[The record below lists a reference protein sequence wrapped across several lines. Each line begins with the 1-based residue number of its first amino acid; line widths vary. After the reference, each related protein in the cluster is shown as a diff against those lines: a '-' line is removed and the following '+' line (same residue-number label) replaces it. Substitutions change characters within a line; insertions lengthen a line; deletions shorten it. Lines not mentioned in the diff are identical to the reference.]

1 MKVHFIAQPQVQL
14 GTLLNAAL
22 NSTERPARVVL
33 VSAFAS
39 LQAVLR
45 LKSKLVELHKAGTA
59 VRVVVGVDMGGT
71 SKEVLKELA
80 SWPVEVFIF
89 KNRKGGVT
97 FHPKLYVVESA
108 KTAEV
113 FLGSNNLT
121 DGGLYGNYEG
131 AVRVSYVL
139 PDDAAELGSAI
150 AELGKFIE
158 PVPPVGR
165 RLDAAYLALLVL
177 RKDIPDEAEA
187 RQRRKIASGNAPL
200 EGLADNVFGFEDTPK
215 PPPLPI
221 AVKNVVIA
229 AIQHQMTEHG
239 KKKAAVRAAAR
250 KAAKAAAGA
259 DKPVP
264 APVPEDDIRNFAP
277 LAQITPV
284 AFYLE
289 LTTTNGAAGNLPGEQ
304 RIPLEAL
311 HAAHDFWGWP
321 DKYTESVNPR
331 KGLNASGK
339 RRVYLERKPF
349 WRVHVF
355 NDASKDITIGVRM
368 YYVAANSDFR
378 FHSGDL
384 AKWATAGDL
393 VRITAVEGKDYLYE
407 CVLAVKGTPQHEAWQ
422 ALCSPTSGKSPR
434 MFGYS

>member
-22 NSTERPARVVL
+22 NSTERPAGVVL

-45 LKSKLVELHKAGTA
+45 LKSKLLELHEAGTT

-80 SWPVEVFIF
+80 TWPVEVFIF

-97 FHPKLYVVESA
+97 FHPKLYIVEFA

-131 AVRVSYVL
+131 AVQVTYAL
-139 PDDAAELGSAI
+139 PGDAAELAR
-150 AELGKFIE
+150 AKTELGKFID
-158 PVPPVGR
+158 PAAPVGR
-165 RLDAAYLALLVL
+165 KLDAEYVALLQL
-177 RKDIPDEAEA
+177 RKDIPDEMEA
-187 RQRRKIASGNAPL
+187 RLRRKVARGNTPI
-200 EGLADNVFGFEDTPK
+200 EGPAADAFGFEETPR
-215 PPPLPI
+215 PPALPL

-229 AIQHQMTEHG
+229 AIQRQMAEQD
-239 KKKAAVRAAAR
+239 KKKAAVRASAK
-250 KAAKAAAGA
+250 KAAKAAAA
-259 DKPVP
+259 ANKP
-264 APVPEDDIRNFAP
+264 APAAVPEDDIRDFVP

-289 LTTTNGAAGNLPGEQ
+289 LTTTNGAARNIPGEQ

-321 DKYTESVNPR
+321 GEYTERVNPR
-331 KGLNASGK
+331 KGPTAGGK
-339 RRVYLERKPF
+339 RRMYLERKPR
-349 WRVHVF
+349 WRVYVVG
-355 NDASKDITIGVRM
+355 DPTKDITIGVRM

-378 FHSGDL
+378 FHSGNL

-393 VRITAVEGKDYLYE
+393 VQISAVEGKDYLYE
-407 CVLAVKGTPQHEAWQ
+407 CALAVKGTPQHQAWQ

>member
-22 NSTERPARVVL
+22 NSTEKPTSVVL

-45 LKSKLVELHKAGTA
+45 LKSKLLELRKAGTA
-59 VRVVVGVDMGGT
+59 VRMVVGVDMGGT

-80 SWPVEVFIF
+80 AWPVDVFIF

-131 AVRVSYVL
+131 AVRVSYAL
-139 PDDAAELGSAI
+139 PGEVAELAR
-150 AELGKFIE
+150 AKTELGKFID
-158 PVPPVGR
+158 PPAPVGR
-165 RLDAAYLALLVL
+165 KLDAGYLALLLL

-187 RQRRKIASGNAPL
+187 RQRRKIASGNAPS
-200 EGLADNVFGFEDTPK
+200 EGPAADAFGFEDTPR
-215 PPPLPI
+215 PPSLPL
-221 AVKNVVIA
+221 AVKDVVIA
-229 AIQHQMTEHG
+229 AIQHQMAEQD
-239 KKKAAVRAAAR
+239 KKKAAARTAAR
-250 KAAKAAAGA
+250 KAAKAAAA
-259 DKPVP
+259 ANKP
-264 APVPEDDIRNFAP
+264 APAPLPEEDIRDFVP

-289 LTTTNGAAGNLPGEQ
+289 LTTTDGAAGNLPGEQ
-304 RIPLEAL
+304 RIPLEAF

-321 DKYTESVNPR
+321 DEYTESVNPR
-331 KGLNASGK
+331 KGLNAGGK
-339 RRVYLERKPF
+339 RRVYVERKPR

-355 NDASKDITIGVRM
+355 GDVTKDITIGVRM

-378 FHSGDL
+378 FYSGKL
-384 AKWATAGDL
+384 AKWATDGDL

-407 CVLAVKGTPQHEAWQ
+407 CVLAVKGTPQHTAWQ